1 MTDAD
6 LHLLALLVRDQHDAA
21 ARVLR
26 DPCFDAA
33 GFAAFAE
40 HHRVAGFLWARL
52 EGSALGDELP
62 PVLRDRLRNGY
73 LRQWTK
79 NERLLREAERLLPA
93 LEAAAPR
100 HLFLKGPFLA
110 ARFHGDIDRRAIS
123 DLDLLVAGTDELER
137 VDALLVREGYR
148 RTSFGTPR
156 SRVVRRFA
164 HHLTYRRDDL
174 AVEVHWAFQQHFSFT
189 IDYDAVRDAGGTFEL
204 RGRTYGVASDEDE
217 LLLQCLAVFGD
228 AQVGTFLA
236 KSLVDVFV
244 IAAALD
250 ATLDWERFL
259 DAQTA
264 RGAGRIAASVLGLTL
279 DLLDGGDALPALAA
293 ALARRAAQRR
303 LRDRAAALAFL
314 NAGRYDLRSKLRALG
329 LYQAP
334 RPLSALAWIVSLP
347 VRAAVHR
354 DDAAAGLRDLLR

>member
-6 LHLLALLVRDQHDAA
+6 LRLLALLVRDEHDGAAALLRDTCCDAA
-21 ARVLR
+21 R
-26 DPCFDAA
+26 
-33 GFAAFAE
+33 FAAFAE
-40 HHRVAGFLWARL
+40 QHRVAGFLWTRL
-52 EGSALGDELP
+52 EGTALGDELP
-62 PVLRDRLRNGY
+62 SALRDRLRAGY

-79 NERLLREAERLLPA
+79 NERLLREAERLLPGLA
-93 LEAAAPR
+93 AAAPR

-123 DLDLLVAGTDELER
+123 DLDVLVAGTDELER

-148 RTSFGTPR
+148 KTSLGTPQ

-174 AVEVHWAFQQHFSFT
+174 AVEVHWAFQQHFTFA
-189 IDYDAVRDAGGTFEL
+189 INYAAVRDAAGTLEL
-204 RGRTYGVASDEDE
+204 RGRSYAVASDEDE
-217 LLLQCLAVFGD
+217 LVLQCLAVFGD

-244 IAAALD
+244 IARALD
-250 ATLDWERFL
+250 TTTDWERFL
-259 DAQTA
+259 AAQTA
-264 RGAGRIAASVLGLTL
+264 RGLGRIATSVLGMTL
-279 DLLDGGDALPALAA
+279 DLFDGAAELPALPA
-293 ALARRAAQRR
+293 ALGRRASERR
-303 LRDRAAALAFL
+303 VRDRAAALAFL

>member
-6 LHLLALLVRDQHDAA
+6 LRLLALLVRDEHDAA
-21 ARVLR
+21 AELLR
-26 DPCFDAA
+26 DAHFDAA
-33 GFAAFAE
+33 RFGAFAE
-40 HHRVAGFLWARL
+40 HDRVAGFLWSRL
-52 EGSALGDELP
+52 EGTALGEDLP
-62 PVLRDRLRNGY
+62 PALRDRLRAGY

-79 NERLLREAERLLPA
+79 NERLLREAERLQPGLA
-93 LEAAAPR
+93 AAAPR

-123 DLDLLVAGTDELER
+123 DLDVLVAGTGELEG
-137 VDALLVREGYR
+137 VDALLLREGYR

-156 SRVVRRFA
+156 NRLVRRFA

-174 AVEVHWAFQQHFSFT
+174 AVEVHWAFQQHFTFA
-189 IDYDAVRDAGGTFEL
+189 IDYDEVRSAGGELEL
-204 RGRTYGVASDEDE
+204 RGRTYAVAADEDE

-244 IAAALD
+244 IATALD
-250 ATLDWERFL
+250 DTIDWESFFA
-259 DAQTA
+259 AQTA
-264 RGAGRIAASVLGLTL
+264 RGVGTIAASVLGLTL
-279 DLLDGGDALPALAA
+279 DLFDCAAELPALAA
-293 ALARRAAQRR
+293 ALAHRPAQRR
-303 LRDRAAALAFL
+303 IRERAAALAFL
-314 NAGRYDLRSKLRALG
+314 GAGRYDVRAKMRALG

-354 DDAAAGLRDLLR
+354 DDAVAGVRDLLR